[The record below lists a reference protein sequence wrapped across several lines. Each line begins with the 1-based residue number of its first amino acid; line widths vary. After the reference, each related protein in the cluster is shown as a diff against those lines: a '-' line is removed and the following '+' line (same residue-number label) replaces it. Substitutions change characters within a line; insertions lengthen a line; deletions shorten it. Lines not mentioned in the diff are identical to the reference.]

1 MRVLSGSNYQWFN
14 RLIKDD
20 EPYLGLIPW
29 LRDMEHPRKG
39 RGANGLVGGLG
50 ALKIP
55 RTDPGHE
62 ATEAGT
68 GFFDGVFG
76 PRLEQAMVAL
86 HAGVTFANPFA
97 SEFTITNFLED
108 FFHGFFGTGIDDAGS
123 ATDVTV
129 FGGLGD
135 GKAHSCDT

>member
-1 MRVLSGSNYQWFN
+1 MS
-14 RLIKDD
+14 
-20 EPYLGLIPW
+20 
-29 LRDMEHPRKG
+29 
-39 RGANGLVGGLG
+39 GLVSGLG

-62 ATEAGT
+62 ATEAST

-76 PRLEQAMVAL
+76 PCLEEAMVAL
-86 HAGVTFANPFA
+86 HAGVTFVNPFPG
-97 SEFTITNFLED
+97 EFAVTNFLEY
-108 FFHGFFGTGIDDAGS
+108 FLHGFFGAGIDDAGS
-123 ATDVTV
+123 AADVPV

>member
-1 MRVLSGSNYQWFN
+1 MAV
-14 RLIKDD
+14 
-20 EPYLGLIPW
+20 
-29 LRDMEHPRKG
+29 
-39 RGANGLVGGLG
+39 GLVGGLC

-62 ATEAGT
+62 ATETGT

-76 PRLEQAMVAL
+76 PRFEQAMVAF

-97 SEFTITNFLED
+97 GEFTVPNFLED
-108 FFHGFFGTGIDDAGS
+108 LLHRFFSTGIDDAGS
-123 ATDVTV
+123 ATDVPV